1 MFFQKNKNL
10 ASGLAV
16 AILLASLFAAC
27 VKTEFDEP
35 PLGGDGVD
43 IPTNASIAELKS
55 LHEVS
60 GAFTPIMEDLVIG
73 GTVVMDDRSG
83 NYYKTIVIQDTTGGI
98 EIKFSNG
105 FLYNRY
111 PVGRKIYIRCR
122 GLFLTDYNDLTQ
134 LVGGYVTE
142 NGQASE
148 FGLTE
153 NQERTQV
160 VRGFLGAAPVSKKTT
175 IADLTTKDVSTLIT
189 LENVEFTKADTAQIW
204 ADAVSLSSLNRT
216 LQDCN
221 GSQLLV
227 RTSGFADFAGQKT
240 PRNKGTITGVLGV
253 FGSDYQLY
261 IRTPEGDVAMDSLRC
276 GQIDPNAPGLATLNE
291 AFNGVTSNQD
301 VALSG
306 WQNIAV
312 QGTRLWRGASF
323 SNDKFVSATAFQS
336 NLTAMECWLISP
348 PLDLKTQ
355 KTLSFETSSGF
366 YRHDGLTVWVSTNFD
381 GSNVATATWTQLTF
395 TKPTPNASGY
405 SDFVPSGN
413 IALPIFNGKG
423 YVAFKYVGDSG
434 ANTTTWRFDDVKVQ

>member
-16 AILLASLFAAC
+16 AVLVAALFAAC

-35 PLGGDGVD
+35 ALGGDGVD
-43 IPTNASIAELKS
+43 IPTNASIAQLKS

-60 GAFTPIMEDLVIG
+60 DAFTPITEDLVIG

-83 NYYKTIVIQDTTGGI
+83 NYYKTIVIQDSTGGI

-134 LVGGYVTE
+134 LVGGYITE

-153 NQERTQV
+153 NQERTQI
-160 VRGFLGAAPVSKKTT
+160 VRGFLGAAPVGKKTT
-175 IADLTTKDVSTLIT
+175 IADLTSKDVSTLIT
-189 LENVEFTKADTAQIW
+189 LDNVEFTKADTAQIW
-204 ADAVSLSSLNRT
+204 ADAISQSSVNRT

-276 GQIDPNAPGLATLNE
+276 GQIDPNAPGLTTLNE

-312 QGTRLWRGASF
+312 QGTRYWRGASF

-336 NLTAMECWLISP
+336 NLTNMECWLISP
-348 PLDLKTQ
+348 ALDLKTQ

-413 IALPIFNGKG
+413 ISLPIFNGKG
-423 YVAFKYVGDSG
+423 YIGFKYVGDTG
-434 ANTTTWRFDDVKVQ
+434 TNTTTWRFDDVKVQ